1 MIMYYIIV
9 FFVIGLCL
17 TLWVLNTSP
26 LMHDDYDLK
35 PEDIWPLDQR
45 PVRLSDDDYKI
56 LNEHLDNPQEANSKL
71 KEAAKN
77 YNS

>member
-1 MIMYYIIV
+1 MWWLIISGIFIASV
-9 FFVIGLCL
+9 FLM
-17 TLWVLNTSP
+17 VLSLYSAE

-45 PVRLSDDDYKI
+45 PMRLSDDDYNT
-56 LNEHLDNPQEANSKL
+56 LNEHLDNPPEANSKL
-71 KEAAKN
+71 KEAAKK